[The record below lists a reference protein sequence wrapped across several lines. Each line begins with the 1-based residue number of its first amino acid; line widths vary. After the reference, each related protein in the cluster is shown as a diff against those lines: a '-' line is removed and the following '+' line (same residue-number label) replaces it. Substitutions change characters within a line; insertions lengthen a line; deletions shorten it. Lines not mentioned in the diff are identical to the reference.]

1 MSNRNFS
8 IHKFTIAL
16 GNICTYHDRGC
27 PSIKYIFIQFFIF
40 FLFSQLLVKEIC
52 FDFLQES
59 CLFKVRYRQ
68 VSLYLGNLGY
78 CST

>member
-16 GNICTYHDRGC
+16 GNICTYYDRGC

-52 FDFLQES
+52 FVGNNQ
-59 CLFKVRYRQ
+59 FK
-68 VSLYLGNLGY
+68 GNFIMWVDY
-78 CST
+78 IFKKKKNIM